1 MSSEMVKSRKFGL
14 EKHGLINLKNE
25 YWNLST
31 PDLVEHIVARGE
43 GVLIKDGAIAV
54 RTGKHT
60 GRAPNDK
67 FIVKVGDA
75 VENVHWGKANK
86 PFSQEDFDNLH
97 AKILSYFQGKDVFV
111 LDAVGG
117 KHPDYH
123 LPIRVISEMAWA
135 SLFSR
140 NLFLQRTKEELENHV
155 PEFTLIHAP
164 EFNANPEVDNTLS
177 DVAIIINYEKRIVLI
192 AGSSYCGEIKKS
204 VFTVLNYLLPDK
216 GVLPMHCSA
225 NKGKDGDTAL
235 LFGLSGTGK
244 TTLSSDPDRPLIGD
258 DEHGWG
264 DDGIFNFEG
273 GCYAK
278 TIRLSEELEPLI
290 FKALHNFGVI
300 LENVVFDPV
309 TRVPD
314 FDDATLTENTRGA
327 YPIKFLDNS
336 LQDGRGGHPKNI
348 MFLTADA
355 FGVLPPISRL
365 TPEQAMY
372 HFLSG
377 YTAKLAG
384 TERGLGDEPQATFST
399 CFGAPFLPRHPT
411 VYAKMLGDKIKE
423 HNTKVW
429 LVNTGWTGGPHGVGH
444 RLSLPYTRALV
455 KAALS
460 GDLDNVETFTD
471 PFFGLAVPVEAPG
484 VPSEILN
491 PRNTWDDKEAYDR
504 QAQDLKDRFE
514 KNFEQFRE
522 HLPKEKAGAE

>member
-300 LENVVFDPV
+300 LENVVFSTRSPV
-309 TRVPD
+309 SR
-314 FDDATLTENTRGA
+314 
-327 YPIKFLDNS
+327 
-336 LQDGRGGHPKNI
+336 
-348 MFLTADA
+348 
-355 FGVLPPISRL
+355 IS
-365 TPEQAMY
+365 TM
-372 HFLSG
+372 
-377 YTAKLAG
+377 
-384 TERGLGDEPQATFST
+384 
-399 CFGAPFLPRHPT
+399 
-411 VYAKMLGDKIKE
+411 
-423 HNTKVW
+423 
-429 LVNTGWTGGPHGVGH
+429 PH
-444 RLSLPYTRALV
+444 
-455 KAALS
+455 
-460 GDLDNVETFTD
+460 
-471 PFFGLAVPVEAPG
+471 
-484 VPSEILN
+484 
-491 PRNTWDDKEAYDR
+491 
-504 QAQDLKDRFE
+504 
-514 KNFEQFRE
+514 
-522 HLPKEKAGAE
+522 